1 MKLEKTDV
9 LIVGAGPAGIAAAL
23 ELKRRGV
30 ANVTIVDR
38 EPEAGGVPRLCH
50 HVGFGIRDMHRIYS
64 GPTYARRYAR
74 QAAESGIT
82 IRTSTT
88 ITGWH
93 NDNTLTYS
101 SRDGLGMIEARA
113 ILLATGCR
121 ERPRAAR
128 LVPGRRLQGIFTTGS
143 LQRFVDER
151 KLPIGS
157 RSLIVGAE
165 LVSLSAFS
173 TLVHAGVDVAMMVTE
188 LPQSQIYFPFVPMKW
203 MLVDLL
209 KRTPVR
215 TSTRVQKILGSKRVE
230 GVEIVDTQTGKMEQV
245 ACDSVVFT
253 GDWIPE
259 NEVARNGRLHINA
272 NTNGPQTDAH
282 FRTSKRGV
290 FAAGNLLRGVETADV
305 AALEGKSAAGVMYE
319 FLENGRWPEK
329 SVAIEVEPPMAWV
342 MPNVIL
348 ENGRLSSKR
357 LSFRVHEFHKNASIQ
372 VYQGGNQL
380 HEQTFRRLSPNKNLH
395 LSGEWMANVDLN
407 NGAVKIVLK
416 Q

>member
-1 MKLEKTDV
+1 MKIEKTDV
-9 LIVGAGPAGIAAAL
+9 LIVGAGPSGISAAL
-23 ELKRRGV
+23 ALKQRGIG
-30 ANVTIVDR
+30 NITIMDR
-38 EPEAGGVPRLCH
+38 EPEAGGIPRLCH
-50 HVGFGIRDMHRIYS
+50 HVGFGIRDMHRVYS
-64 GPTYARRYAR
+64 GPAYARRYAR
-74 QAAESGIT
+74 QAVENGIT

-93 NDNTLTYS
+93 DDNTLTYS

-151 KLPIGS
+151 KLPVGN

-173 TLVHAGVDVAMMVTE
+173 TLTQAGVDVAMMVTE
-188 LPQSQIYFPFVPMKW
+188 LPQSQIYFPFTPMKW
-203 MLVDLL
+203 MLMDVY

-215 TSTRVQKILGSKRVE
+215 TSTHVSKILGSKRVE
-230 GVEIVDTQTGKMEQV
+230 GVELTDMTTGKVERV
-245 ACDSVVFT
+245 ACDSIVFT

-259 NEVARNGRLHINA
+259 NEVARNGRLSINT

-305 AALEGKSAAGVMYE
+305 AALEGRSAAGVMYE

-329 SVAIEVEPPMAWV
+329 SVAIEVEPPIAWV
-342 MPNVIL
+342 MPNVVV
-348 ENGRLSSKR
+348 ENGRLSPKR
-357 LSFRVHEFHKNASIQ
+357 LSFRVNEFHKNASIQ
-372 VYQGGNQL
+372 VYQGKNQL
-380 HEQTFRRLSPNKNLH
+380 HTQTFRRLSPNKSLH
-395 LSGEWMANVDLN
+395 LSGEWMTKVDLN
-407 NGAVKIVLK
+407 NGVVKIVLK